1 MNEAPA
7 PAPSTS
13 ALLRGSVPALGVGIG
28 SALTLVALS
37 VLAAWLQ
44 QKIWHD
50 LPAVWGDAQGSSWWT
65 VAVLTVTGVLV
76 GASVR
81 WMPGHAGNDPAM
93 SGLVAQPLPIRAVPG
108 LALALVLGLAGGV
121 SLGPENPIIAI
132 NVALAVWL
140 LARPGSG
147 TTAAG
152 PVGLATAG
160 TIGAMFGTPVAAVLV
175 LTEALA
181 ERGQGA
187 GRLLDRLFGPLVA
200 AGAGALTMQLISAP
214 TFSVDVPPYTDPRL
228 WDIVGAVV
236 VAACAA
242 LLAYLAVLSFG
253 PLHRV
258 FHRLRSPVVALG
270 LAGLV
275 LGVLGVIGGPLTLFK
290 GLDEMK
296 ELADRAD
303 ELGWLALLGI
313 AVVKTAALVVAA
325 GAGFRGGRIFPA
337 VFIGVAVGLTAS
349 ALVPGVPAAV
359 GVAAGVLGAVLVVA
373 RSGWLALFMAVV
385 VVGDIAL
392 LPLLCLAIAPVWL
405 AVRGM
410 PEMLLPAADDGRP
423 EFAALGSGDRRHEA

>member
-1 MNEAPA
+1 MTETPAAP
-7 PAPSTS
+7 TTTR
-13 ALLRGSVPALGVGIG
+13 ALLRGSVPALGVGVG

-37 VLAAWLQ
+37 GLAAWLQ
-44 QKIWHD
+44 QRIWHD
-50 LPAVWGDAQGSSWWT
+50 LPASWGVPQDSPWWT

-76 GASVR
+76 GAVVR
-81 WMPGHAGNDPAM
+81 WVPGHAGNDPAT
-93 SGLVAQPLPIRAVPG
+93 SGLVAPPLPAGTVPG

-147 TTAAG
+147 TAAAG

-181 ERGQGA
+181 EHGRGE
-187 GRLLDRLFGPLVA
+187 GRLFDRLFGPLVA
-200 AGAGALTMQLISAP
+200 AGAGALTMQLIGAP
-214 TFSVDVPPYTDPRL
+214 TFSVDVAPYGEPRL
-228 WDIVGAVV
+228 WDIVAAVV
-236 VAACAA
+236 VATCAA
-242 LLAYLAVLSFG
+242 LLAYLAVLSFA
-253 PLHRV
+253 PVHRA
-258 FHRLRSPVVALG
+258 FHLLRSPVLALG

-275 LGVLGVIGGPLTLFK
+275 LGALGAIGGPLTLFK

-296 ELADRAD
+296 ELAERAD

-313 AVVKTAALVVAA
+313 AAVKTVALVVAS

-337 VFIGVAVGLTAS
+337 VFIGVAVGLAAS
-349 ALVPGVPAAV
+349 GLVPAVPAAV
-359 GVAAGVLGAVLVVA
+359 AVAAGVLGAVLVVA

-385 VVGDIAL
+385 TVGDIAL
-392 LPLLCLAIAPVWL
+392 LPVLCLAVAPVWL
-405 AVRGM
+405 AVRAM
-410 PEMLLPAADDGRP
+410 PEMLLPAAGDDRP
-423 EFAALGSGDRRHEA
+423 EFAALSGAGPKHPA